1 MGNHM
6 DMTSRSKNN
15 CLAWPCKN
23 QEEYITQFPPWV
35 SFLLTQGCFSL
46 PLGFPIALL
55 HGTWCKK
62 MSTVVDKCKSKKWT
76 IFCGDPNKQQ
86 IWKEKKKEI
95 GEHKIRKI
103 FWWAAHWFAL
113 SWFNFLHCEIGT
125 CLVTVGLLWCQE
137 HAFFVKKGLRGN
149 FPPSFYFFPLCF
161 VPNLRLTSAKSN
173 E

>member
-1 MGNHM
+1 M
-6 DMTSRSKNN
+6 RW
-15 CLAWPCKN
+15 CA
-23 QEEYITQFPPWV
+23 
-35 SFLLTQGCFSL
+35 SL
-46 PLGFPIALL
+46 CIA
-55 HGTWCKK
+55 TNKK
-62 MSTVVDKCKSKKWT
+62 MVTFLFWTATKTNYKSKCSDFQKKLIDTITTSNFYLKLKKTMKMTWLHKFFGLFFNPADGRAKSVQQLISTVLP
-76 IFCGDPNKQQ
+76 FHPLY
-86 IWKEKKKEI
+86 
-95 GEHKIRKI
+95 
-103 FWWAAHWFAL
+103 FPWFAS